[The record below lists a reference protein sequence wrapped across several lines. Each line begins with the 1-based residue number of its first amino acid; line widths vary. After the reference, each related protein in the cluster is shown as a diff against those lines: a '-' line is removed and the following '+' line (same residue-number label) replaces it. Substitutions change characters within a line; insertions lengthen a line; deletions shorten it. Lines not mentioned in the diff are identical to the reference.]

1 MKKHKKETILI
12 GIGLILLSI
21 FLHYLHYLTFKDL
34 HHTLIFLFA
43 DIAFIPM
50 DVFFTAFVIEKL
62 LASRE
67 KVHNMEK
74 LNMIKGVFFSEFGS
88 DLLEELTKGD
98 RNISNLS
105 KIAIVDKEWGKKEFK
120 ELEDT
125 IKEHNFSIDVNKVDI
140 NKIRDI
146 LRNKKDMLISF
157 IGNPTLM
164 EHEVFS
170 DLLMSLFHLLEEF
183 DDRYY
188 NLICDC
194 CDYNHIEKDLNV
206 AYEQLTK
213 IWCRYMRHLKGSY
226 PQLFVKAML
235 HNPFDY
241 RDLEDKLET
250 CGLKCKSK
258 I

>member
-1 MKKHKKETILI
+1 MNKHKKETILI
-12 GIGLILLSI
+12 GVGLIVLSI
-21 FLHYLHYLTFKDL
+21 FLHYLHYLTFRDL

-50 DVFFTAFVIEKL
+50 DVFFTAFVIERL
-62 LASRE
+62 LESRE

-74 LNMIKGVFFSEFGS
+74 VNMIKGVFFSEFGS
-88 DLLEELTKGD
+88 DLLEELAKGD
-98 RNISNLS
+98 RHISNLS
-105 KIAIVDKEWGKKEFK
+105 NLAIVDKEWGKKEFK
-120 ELEDT
+120 ELEDA
-125 IKEHNFSIDVNKVDI
+125 IKEHKFSVDVSKVDLD
-140 NKIRDI
+140 KIIDI
-146 LRNKKDMLISF
+146 LKNKKEMLISF

-164 EHEVFS
+164 EHEIFS

-194 CDYNHIEKDLNV
+194 CDDNHIEKDLNV
-206 AYEQLTK
+206 SYEQLTK
-213 IWCRYMRHLKGSY
+213 IWCRYMRYLKEAY

-241 RDLEDKLET
+241 RSLDDKLET

-258 I
+258 N